1 MSGVAG
7 FPPLGKLGKIIALF
21 FCLVDWLYRQLGY
34 LNGSS
39 SHSNSA
45 AKNVYEIPIQS
56 RGSKISNPPNTLPII
71 IISFRTRDR
80 GTPYHFSI
88 QYQILLL
95 HLCSTTT
102 VATDLHMQCEA
113 PPNLA
118 ERCQNIGINAVPETD
133 TMELEMNYASSRFD
147 VLPPGW

>member
-7 FPPLGKLGKIIALF
+7 VPPLGKLGKIIALF

-45 AKNVYEIPIQS
+45 AKNVYEIPIES
-56 RGSKISNPPNTLPII
+56 RGSKFSNPPNILP

-80 GTPYHFSI
+80 GTPYHFSV
-88 QYQILLL
+88 QYQIELL

-102 VATDLHMQCEA
+102 VAADLHMSMRSS
-113 PPNLA
+113 PNLA
-118 ERCQNIGINAVPETD
+118 DRCQNIGINAAPETD
-133 TMELEMNYASSRFD
+133 TMELETNYASSGFG
-147 VLPPGW
+147 VLPPDW